1 MKICI
6 VSEGPDP
13 SAELDC
19 RFGRARYFVLFDTET
34 RKHGSIDNSENV
46 SEGDG
51 AGVRAARRIVEE
63 GCDWVLCGH
72 IGPEAMD
79 VLKDAGV
86 RVAVGACGVVW
97 DAIEAFEN
105 DALHE
110 IESADMSGGPAD
122 EES

>member
-34 RKHGSIDNSENV
+34 HKHESIDNSENV
-46 SEGDG
+46 SEGEG
-51 AGVRAARRIVEE
+51 AGVRAARRIVQE

-72 IGPEAMD
+72 IGPEAMT
-79 VLKDAGV
+79 VLKEAGV

-97 DAIEAFEN
+97 DAIEAFEEGS
-105 DALHE
+105 LHE
-110 IESADMSGGPAD
+110 IESADMCGG
-122 EES
+122 EEGAES